1 MIGSTS
7 TKPMSGGLRDEE
19 RHVVFLDID
28 GVLQPCSSQKRFDHD
43 LIQTRADIAEKMG
56 DSRYL
61 ELDKYDVAAVYY
73 DWHKKAVENLRRLLE
88 DCGAEIV
95 ISSDWK
101 RSKSLEQLKL
111 LFGIHGLDSYITGM
125 VPYDF
130 HTLKKDEIGAY
141 LEAHPGLNSYVVLD
155 DLSMEK
161 YFRGHMVCT
170 GYASF
175 LTEDAVRKAARILQ
189 FGPWWEELYH
199 QKTSPEVIG
208 SAKRIRDHYRKVIF
222 LDVDG
227 VLNDDGPER
236 NDQGIVIDQ
245 SYIRNLKRIIEKTGA
260 EVVLSSSWRY
270 SYGKYARQGFQG
282 DDENVEIFLKRLDM
296 YDIQIPGITPYFFN
310 GHDMRPFEIASWLS
324 RRPEV
329 ENFVILDDETFWD
342 WKWLKPHVVCT
353 SKERKYQK
361 GSFVKGLDERC
372 AQMAVEVLKS

>member
-7 TKPMSGGLRDEE
+7 TKPMSGGLRDKE

-28 GVLQPCSSQKRFDHD
+28 GVLQPCSSQKRFDHN

-88 DCGAEIV
+88 ECGAEIV

-155 DLSMEK
+155 DLNMEK

-175 LTEDAVRKAARILQ
+175 LTEDAVRKAARIL
-189 FGPWWEELYH
+189 E
-199 QKTSPEVIG
+199 
-208 SAKRIRDHYRKVIF
+208 
-222 LDVDG
+222 
-227 VLNDDGPER
+227 
-236 NDQGIVIDQ
+236 
-245 SYIRNLKRIIEKTGA
+245 
-260 EVVLSSSWRY
+260 
-270 SYGKYARQGFQG
+270 
-282 DDENVEIFLKRLDM
+282 
-296 YDIQIPGITPYFFN
+296 
-310 GHDMRPFEIASWLS
+310 FEIGRA
-324 RRPEV
+324 
-329 ENFVILDDETFWD
+329 
-342 WKWLKPHVVCT
+342 HV
-353 SKERKYQK
+353 
-361 GSFVKGLDERC
+361 
-372 AQMAVEVLKS
+372 